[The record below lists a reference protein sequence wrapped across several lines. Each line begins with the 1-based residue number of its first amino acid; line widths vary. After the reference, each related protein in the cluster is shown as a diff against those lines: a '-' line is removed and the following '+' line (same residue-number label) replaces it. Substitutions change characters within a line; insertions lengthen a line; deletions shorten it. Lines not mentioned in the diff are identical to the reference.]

1 MKLVKGTTDISLKH
15 FDIVSVFTLIL
26 TLSLLLFFVAEQQ
39 DSAAKMLANKIEQ
52 VNKVEPNTLVF
63 VNDLYRI
70 EINSKEYSLRD
81 KPWLTRQ
88 VELSATNA
96 TLLFVHLIYR
106 LTFSPVFWL
115 FLVVYFIGITF
126 LRGRFK
132 YRLDLQLTEIAKL
145 EKWVNHSQQEGAIQP
160 LTASNK
166 ISDYINNIQ
175 EELVFAKKGQSRF
188 DQEIRES
195 ALLDPKTRI
204 GNRDFFTSH
213 LGALLREE
221 DARGAVFLIQ
231 LKGCELVQNLYGE
244 EQAIKL
250 LENAIEGIKSR
261 IMHIP
266 DCFLSRRSEF
276 ELAALVPDLYVKEIE
291 KLAERMLNNLIS
303 LPLPIGVN
311 KDEFCHFGIS
321 CFKNDSKLYQI
332 MSEADM
338 ALRSAQLQGPSQWF
352 MYDPGEIA
360 KESAIGSLKW
370 RTFLTQVIE
379 QKSFIIFSQP
389 VIDTRQHKVLH
400 YEVLSKVKNHRG
412 GLISPRVF
420 LPMAEKCGFSSQL
433 DLMVFE
439 QVCQLITFES
449 QDYPYSFNLSIEA
462 VLSESFRK
470 KLYLLLNKYQGVAE
484 KLIIEISEYHLKSR
498 FSELLPIVQE
508 LRSHGF
514 KILADKVGQYIVNAQ
529 YLNQYDIS
537 YVKLHRSIILDI
549 NIKPE
554 NQVFVQS
561 MKVLCESLDIN
572 LYAVGVEN
580 LDEWQTLS
588 KIGICGG
595 QGHYFDE
602 PIAQIANAID

>member
-1 MKLVKGTTDISLKH
+1 
-15 FDIVSVFTLIL
+15 
-26 TLSLLLFFVAEQQ
+26 
-39 DSAAKMLANKIEQ
+39 
-52 VNKVEPNTLVF
+52 
-63 VNDLYRI
+63 
-70 EINSKEYSLRD
+70 
-81 KPWLTRQ
+81 
-88 VELSATNA
+88 
-96 TLLFVHLIYR
+96 
-106 LTFSPVFWL
+106 
-115 FLVVYFIGITF
+115 
-126 LRGRFK
+126 
-132 YRLDLQLTEIAKL
+132 
-145 EKWVNHSQQEGAIQP
+145 
-160 LTASNK
+160 
-166 ISDYINNIQ
+166 
-175 EELVFAKKGQSRF
+175 
-188 DQEIRES
+188 
-195 ALLDPKTRI
+195 
-204 GNRDFFTSH
+204 
-213 LGALLREE
+213 
-221 DARGAVFLIQ
+221 
-231 LKGCELVQNLYGE
+231 
-244 EQAIKL
+244 
-250 LENAIEGIKSR
+250 
-261 IMHIP
+261 
-266 DCFLSRRSEF
+266 
-276 ELAALVPDLYVKEIE
+276 
-291 KLAERMLNNLIS
+291 
-303 LPLPIGVN
+303 
-311 KDEFCHFGIS
+311 
-321 CFKNDSKLYQI
+321 

-389 VIDTRQHKVLH
+389 VIDTRQPKVLH

-439 QVCQLITFES
+439 QICQLITFES

-462 VLSESFRK
+462 VLSENFRE
-470 KLYLLLNKYQGVAE
+470 KLYLLLDKYQGVAE

-498 FSELLPIVQE
+498 FSELLPVVQE

-580 LDEWQTLS
+580 IDEWQTLS

-602 PIAQIANAID
+602 PVAQIANAID